1 MNVGAR
7 SVALIAA
14 GTLAAALTACPRKNT
29 PVAAPI
35 AGAGL
40 GSFSLVKPDV
50 GVADPPLLQRP
61 LRLPRMTTSG
71 RCPITAGADRSS
83 VLGTGPVRLI
93 IDVPRDAN
101 GVFHYGSAP
110 LYDGWRLIA
119 SRWVVEP
126 DAKGPI
132 FLHGARLD
140 ANLDVLFVPTADSRN
155 MYRTTVIGPSPEI
168 EVYRWLLLPA
178 RASTRAVTLEG
189 GMAALGPGCFGVQAD
204 GTGFTSTIVFRLE
217 R

>member
-14 GTLAAALTACPRKNT
+14 GSLAAALTACPHKSAH
-29 PVAAPI
+29 AAGPI
-35 AGAGL
+35 AGTGL

-61 LRLPRMTTSG
+61 LRLPRIMPSG
-71 RCPITAGADRSS
+71 RCPVAADRSS

-101 GVFHYGSAP
+101 GVFHYGASP

-119 SRWVVEP
+119 SRWVIEP
-126 DAKGPI
+126 GAKGPI

-168 EVYRWLLLPA
+168 EVYRWLLLP
-178 RASTRAVTLEG
+178 TRTTTHAVTLEG

-204 GTGFTSTIVFRLE
+204 GAGFTSTIVFRLE